1 MIGYWPPL
9 LFDNEKIAGYVI
21 LLSCFQGVADKISSA
36 LDAGFKV
43 IACIGESKQD
53 REAAQRELL
62 LYGQA
67 SVLTARVSN
76 WTNLVLAYEPVWAT
90 ETGEIPDS
98 KEVSSRIISPPA
110 LQTIPFSSKR

>member
-1 MIGYWPPL
+1 M
-9 LFDNEKIAGYVI
+9 F
-21 LLSCFQGVADKISSA
+21 SCFQGVADKISNA

-90 ETGEIPDS
+90 ETGEIPDP
-98 KEVSSRIISPPA
+98 KEVSSRIYPPPA
-110 LQTIPFSSKR
+110 LQKFNFHPKGDRRFDSSSAVD

>member
-1 MIGYWPPL
+1 
-9 LFDNEKIAGYVI
+9 
-21 LLSCFQGVADKISSA
+21 
-36 LDAGFKV
+36 V

-90 ETGEIPDS
+90 ETGEIPDP
-98 KEVSSRIISPPA
+98 KEVSSSIISQSA
-110 LQTIPFSSKR
+110 LKTIQCLSKGDRRFDSSSAVD